1 MLGGSAVLCV
11 QVCIIDRVNT
21 SAGGSAVLCVQV
33 CIIDRVN
40 TSAGR
45 VCCVV
50 CAGVYN
56 RQG

>member
-11 QVCIIDRVNT
+11 QVCIRDSVN
-21 SAGGSAVLCVQV
+21 
-33 CIIDRVN
+33 N

>member
-1 MLGGSAVLCV
+1 ML
-11 QVCIIDRVNT
+11 
-21 SAGGSAVLCVQV
+21 GGSAVLCVQV

-50 CAGVYN
+50 CAGV
-56 RQG
+56 